1 MLRLRKALTPDFFSR
16 QHWLD
21 EAAFVFLTADIKQ
34 QWSGPA
40 VCNRVEHDRRIMAFH
55 DPRGDTLIFGMHAIA
70 TIFGWPRH
78 AEIARLI
85 YLALPVAQEI
95 KLLIRRHFHKGQR
108 QHEAGVA
115 DGILSEPRVALLFK
129 CVKFLRAWCA
139 HT

>member
-1 MLRLRKALTPDFFSR
+1 MLWFRKALTPDFFSR

-21 EAAFVFLTADIKQ
+21 KATFVFLTADIKQ

-40 VCNRVEHDRRIMAFH
+40 VRNRVEHDWRIMAFH
-55 DPRGDTLIFGMHAIA
+55 DPRGDALIFGMHTIA
-70 TIFGWPRH
+70 AIFGWPGH
-78 AEIARLI
+78 AEKARLI

-108 QHEAGVA
+108 QHEPGVA
-115 DGILSEPRVALLFK
+115 DGVFGEPRVALLFK

-139 HT
+139 HI